1 MDREKDLLFKSS
13 SSETNGNI
21 WYIGIVGR
29 NIDRVPFPWVLHI
42 NNLYTRVLT
51 SLKVRTFPQPS
62 EEWETLGT

>member
-29 NIDRVPFPWVLHI
+29 NIDRVPFP
-42 NNLYTRVLT
+42 
-51 SLKVRTFPQPS
+51 
-62 EEWETLGT
+62 